1 MSPLGKALQSWLQS
15 QCIASSTS
23 AILFAPEKTEYSV
36 LLSQKKN
43 KAHTYYLFMCNF
55 TDANGTL

>member
-1 MSPLGKALQSWLQS
+1 MGQALQSWLQS

-23 AILFAPEKTEYSV
+23 AILFDPEETEYSV

-43 KAHTYYLFMCNF
+43 KDNSY
-55 TDANGTL
+55 